1 MISVLQAG
9 HLVTVFER
17 NDRIGGLLR
26 YGIPTMKLG
35 KDVSILN
42 QLTNTFQQIFMVLLT
57 LTYMSLVSPLKLH
70 NTEIII
76 VWSDHMLIKN

>member
-70 NTEIII
+70 YTEIII